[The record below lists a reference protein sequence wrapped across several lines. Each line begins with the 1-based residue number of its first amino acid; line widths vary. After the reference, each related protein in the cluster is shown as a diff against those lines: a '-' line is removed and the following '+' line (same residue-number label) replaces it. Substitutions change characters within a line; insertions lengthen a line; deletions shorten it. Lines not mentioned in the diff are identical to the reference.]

1 MSLGAGLLA
10 LGGVLSAIA
19 ALLHIGC
26 IAFGASWFRFFGA
39 PERAVVAYENG
50 DMRLVWMTVAI
61 TAVLAIWAVYA
72 FSAAGLIGRLP
83 LLRTGLVTI
92 ASIYLLRGLLLVP
105 ALAKASFPGSTFD
118 IWSST
123 IVLVYGLIHAAGT
136 WLAWE
141 RLSSPTQ

>member
-19 ALLHIGC
+19 SLLHIGC

-61 TAVLAIWAVYA
+61 TAVLAIWAAYA

-105 ALAKASFPGSTFD
+105 ALAKAPYPGSTFD

-123 IVLVYGLIHAAGT
+123 IVLVYGLTYAAGT

-141 RLSSPTQ
+141 QLSTPTQ